1 MIVLFGFSINV
12 NSKTWLIGGKIHS
25 FCIFVISFIFKFS
38 SFLYIQHS
46 VLRFRKISWNNLIS
60 LVPFISSDIHLKCFN
75 KFSSIN
81 IIFFSKIKLS
91 HFRVMLSYLFII
103 GSWNFRRLIGN
114 KLNGSIPFSR
124 IQSSFNSF
132 IENTCLNI
140 VLNW

>member
-1 MIVLFGFSINV
+1 MKEITKMQKECISPPMSQILQLIFIEKQ
-12 NSKTWLIGGKIHS
+12 NSTIIWLEHG
-25 FCIFVISFIFKFS
+25 
-38 SFLYIQHS
+38 

-75 KFSSIN
+75 KFTSIN

-114 KLNGSIPFSR
+114 KLNGSIPFSC
-124 IQSSFNSF
+124 IQSSFNSL
-132 IENTCLNI
+132 IKNTSLNI